1 MHHKDYKNTS
11 TQKDTMKLVI
21 SLGGSLISKDF
32 TAGKVSQYAET
43 LQKINT
49 QAGKLV
55 IVIGGGKVA
64 RDYIKIMKD
73 LGADEDSQDK
83 IAIMITHANA
93 KLIALTL
100 NHKTPDTANDDIPRT
115 EREIKESLDRYKIL
129 VCGGTIPRQS
139 TDSVA
144 AKIARDIKAD
154 LLINASNIDGVYDS
168 DPTKNKSAKKYKTLS
183 YAEFLKIISAN
194 EQSPGKYALF
204 DKKAADIIKEN
215 KIKTVIISGANP
227 QELLNA
233 VKGSHSGT
241 TIQ

>member
-1 MHHKDYKNTS
+1 
-11 TQKDTMKLVI
+11 MKIVI
-21 SLGGSLISKDF
+21 SLGGSLITENFTSK
-32 TAGKVSQYAET
+32 KISEYAET
-43 LQKINT
+43 LEHINK

-55 IVIGGGKVA
+55 VVVGGGKVA

-73 LGADEDSQDK
+73 LGAGEDSQDK

-93 KLIALTL
+93 KLMSLTI
-100 NHKTPDTANDDIPRT
+100 NHRTSDTANEDIPRT

-154 LLINASNIDGVYDS
+154 LIINASNIDGVYDS
-168 DPTKNKSAKKYKTLS
+168 DPKKNKSAKKYKTLG
-183 YAEFLKIISAN
+183 YGEFLKIISAN

-204 DKKAADIIKEN
+204 DKKAAEIIKEN
-215 KIKTVIISGANP
+215 KIKTIIISGANP

-233 VKGSHSGT
+233 VKGTHSGT

>member
-1 MHHKDYKNTS
+1 
-11 TQKDTMKLVI
+11 MKIVI
-21 SLGGSLISKDF
+21 SLGGSLITENF
-32 TAGKVSQYAET
+32 TADKISQYAET
-43 LQKINT
+43 LQKINNQT
-49 QAGKLV
+49 GKLV
-55 IVIGGGKVA
+55 VVVGGGKVA

-73 LGADEDSQDK
+73 LGAGEDSQDK

-93 KLIALTL
+93 KLMALTL
-100 NHKTPDTANDDIPRT
+100 NHNTPDTANDDIPRT

-144 AKIARDIKAD
+144 AKIAREIKAD

-168 DPTKNKSAKKYKTLS
+168 DPKKNRNAKKYKTLR
-183 YAEFLKIISAN
+183 YAEFLKILSAN

-204 DKKAADIIKEN
+204 DKKAAEIIKEN
-215 KIKTVIISGANP
+215 KIKTVIISASNP
-227 QELLNA
+227 LELLNA
-233 VKGSHSGT
+233 VKGIHSGT